1 MFAMTVELNPGQN
14 VLASTP
20 MIKKLEGYHFKIMV
34 YKVFFIYVYN
44 IYRDPGLFDHLG
56 HSGSQ

>member
-20 MIKKLEGYHFKIMV
+20 MIKKHEGYNFKIMV
-34 YKVFFIYVYN
+34 YKVFLYMFTTFTVILEAQNVK
-44 IYRDPGLFDHLG
+44 RK
-56 HSGSQ
+56 